1 MLLRKILL
9 TGAIVSFTMAGID
22 LARAETVQDHYKNVI
37 VKRPYS
43 VQVCTQGNGKSDLE
57 NLLEGAIIGGA
68 IGQNITKDLPDGAT
82 AGAIIGG
89 ILGNQN
95 STINGKQ
102 MRCRTMTRYNES
114 METIYSHSTIT
125 FNYNGK
131 TYTARFSK

>member
-57 NLLEGAIIGGA
+57 NLLEGAIIGGLLNSEKNK
-68 IGQNITKDLPDGAT
+68 GQ
-82 AGAIIGG
+82 
-89 ILGNQN
+89 
-95 STINGKQ
+95 
-102 MRCRTMTRYNES
+102 RCQVETRYEEEYQNV
-114 METIYSHSTIT
+114 YSHSTVT
-125 FNYNGK
+125 FYYNGRQ
-131 TYTARFSK
+131 YTLRFNK

>member
-68 IGQNITKDLPDGAT
+68 IGNNVPGEDGA
-82 AGAIIGG
+82 GAMGASI
-89 ILGNQN
+89 
-95 STINGKQ
+95 
-102 MRCRTMTRYNES
+102 
-114 METIYSHSTIT
+114 
-125 FNYNGK
+125 
-131 TYTARFSK
+131 

>member
-22 LARAETVQDHYKNVI
+22 LARAETVQDHYKNII

-68 IGQNITKDLPDGAT
+68 IGNNVPGEDGGGGM
-82 AGAIIGG
+82 GAIIGG
-89 ILGNQN
+89 LLNTEKNKGQRCQVETRFEEEYQN
-95 STINGKQ
+95 V
-102 MRCRTMTRYNES
+102 
-114 METIYSHSTIT
+114 YSHSTVT
-125 FNYNGK
+125 FYYNGRQ
-131 TYTARFSK
+131 YTLRFNK